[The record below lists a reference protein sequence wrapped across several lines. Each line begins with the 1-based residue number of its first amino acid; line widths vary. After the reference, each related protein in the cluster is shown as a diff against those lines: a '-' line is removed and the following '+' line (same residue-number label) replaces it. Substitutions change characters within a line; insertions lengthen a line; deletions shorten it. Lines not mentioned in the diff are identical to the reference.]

1 MEPEELINILSE
13 YNFWNKDIDTGIS
26 REKYVNKILNL
37 LNDINIVTI
46 SGIRRS
52 GKSFIAKQAIKSW
65 INDHNKYNTLIINL
79 DDERL
84 INEYKT
90 LLDIYDSFSKLI
102 KKDGDVLIL
111 IDEAQEIDGWEKFVR
126 GLSERGV
133 KFLITGSSSK
143 LFSSEFSTLLSGRSI
158 NLNVMPL
165 SFEEFLLFNNI
176 ENNEKIIFNLDKINS
191 LLEQYIKYGG
201 MPFLVLHSDIRND
214 IIKGYFDTIILRDII
229 SHYNIKNGKGL
240 QYLITFYLT
249 NVSSRASFNSIYKT
263 MHIPLKTVQRYSYY
277 IETSNLLFFIN
288 KFSFSLK
295 EQENNPKKVYS
306 SDNAFTTYIGFNF
319 MENKGKMIE
328 NVIFQ
333 ELYRI
338 KDVYNFEIYYYVNLK
353 HEIDFI
359 IKKSN
364 KIIPVQ
370 VIYTVNEKNIKREI
384 NAFIDFNKK
393 YKINKCII
401 INYNIE
407 KIEKIGNLNIR
418 YIKMYKFLL
427 NPFEYLDIL
436 NEQ

>member
-1 MEPEELINILSE
+1 MESEELINILSE
-13 YNFWNKDIDTGIS
+13 YNFWNKNIDTGIF

-37 LNDINIVTI
+37 LNDIHIVTI
-46 SGIRRS
+46 SGMRRS
-52 GKSFIAKQAIKSW
+52 GKSFIAKQVIKSW
-65 INDHNKYNTLIINL
+65 INNHNKYNTLVINL

-84 INEYKT
+84 TNEYKT
-90 LLDIYDSFSKLI
+90 LLDIYDAFSKLI
-102 KKDGDVLIL
+102 KKDSDVLIL
-111 IDEAQEIDGWEKFVR
+111 IDEAQEIEGWEKFVR

-158 NLNVMPL
+158 NINVMPL

-201 MPFLVLHSDIRND
+201 MPFLVLHPDIRND
-214 IIKGYFDTIILRDII
+214 IIKGYFDTIILKDIV
-229 SHYNIKNGKGL
+229 SHYNIKNEREL

-249 NVSSRASFNSIYKT
+249 NVSSRISFNSIYKSI
-263 MHIPLKTVQRYSYY
+263 HIPLKTVQRYSYY

-306 SDNAFTTYIGFNF
+306 SDNAFTTYMGFNI

-328 NVIFQ
+328 NIIFQ
-333 ELYRI
+333 ELFRI
-338 KDVYNFEIYYYVNLK
+338 KGVYNFEIYYYVSLK

-359 IKKSN
+359 IKKNN

-370 VIYTVNEKNIKREI
+370 VVYIINEKNIKREI
-384 NAFIDFNKK
+384 NAFMDFN
-393 YKINKCII
+393 NKFKARNCII

-407 KIEKIGNLNIR
+407 KIEKIDDLNIH
-418 YIKMYKFLL
+418 YIKLYKFLM
-427 NPFEYLDIL
+427 NPYKYLDIL